1 MGTGITAILLHE
13 LPYNARWLYVL
24 SIVVFVL
31 NVVLFASFIAIILA
45 RCLFWPGAWTTIIH
59 HSEQSLFLGAVPIS
73 LGTIVPMIC
82 YVCVDSWGS
91 WAQDLAVTLWVM
103 QVILSVMC
111 AFVMPFLLISTN
123 EDLDLSK
130 VTARHL
136 FPAVSCVVASASG
149 SHVAGVL
156 TDPQHALWTVVTSY
170 VLWGIG
176 VPMAMMTTIVYFHR
190 LMIHKL
196 PPRELMVS
204 AFIPI
209 GKLRFRHDMLTSAHF
224 HEQVLSVKVAMQF

>member
-13 LPYNARWLYVL
+13 LPYNAPWLYWL

-31 NVVLFASFIAIILA
+31 NVVLFASFIAILLA
-45 RCLFWPGAWTTIIH
+45 RCIFWPGAWSSLIH

-73 LGTIVPMIC
+73 LGTIIPMIC

-91 WAQDLAVTLWVM
+91 RAQDLAATLWVI

-111 AFVMPFLLISTN
+111 AFVMPFLLISTS
-123 EDLDLSK
+123 ECMDLSK

-136 FPAVSCVVASASG
+136 FPAVCCVVASATG
-149 SHVAGVL
+149 SHVVSVL
-156 TDPQHALWTVVTSY
+156 TDPQHALWTVLASY

-196 PPRELMVS
+196 PPRELMMS

-209 GKLRFRHDMLTSAHF
+209 GKFRFHHRMLTSAHVY
-224 HEQVLSVKVAMQF
+224 EQVLSVKVVMQF